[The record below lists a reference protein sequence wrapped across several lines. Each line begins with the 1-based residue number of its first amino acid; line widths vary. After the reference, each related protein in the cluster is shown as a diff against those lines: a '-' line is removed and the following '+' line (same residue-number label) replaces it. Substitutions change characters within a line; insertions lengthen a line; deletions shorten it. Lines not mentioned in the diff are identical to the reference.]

1 MSSDN
6 RKVLVVFGAT
16 GVQGGSVSKA
26 ILSDPDASRQFKVR
40 AITRDPSKPAAL
52 ALAHQGAEVVKASL
66 DKKEEVYAA
75 LQGAYAVYLVTNM
88 EAFDYAAETR
98 QAKLVAD
105 VAKLDIKHLIWS
117 SLPHISQITDGKLTG
132 AVHWDGKAV
141 VDDYIRS
148 LAIPHTII
156 NIGVYTPFIVD
167 FFLAPLSTDP
177 PAFSLPLPEPANI
190 NTVLPV
196 VDAAADVGKFV
207 KGILLRPEETIGK
220 RLDIA
225 EGYYTAKEIVETLNK
240 LGRSV
245 VFQTLPKETFKA
257 ALASRGL
264 PEFFQEDLCQVLQ
277 YIEEYGYFHNGTV
290 EKAREVLPC
299 HSLVENDVML
309 ILYREQI
316 ASEPLIS
323 LEEALRSRLELVNLG
338 DK

>member
-6 RKVLVVFGAT
+6 RNVLVVFGAT

-26 ILSDPDASRQFKVR
+26 ILSDPDISRQFKVR

-52 ALAHQGAEVVKASL
+52 ALAQQGAEVVKASL
-66 DKKEEVYAA
+66 DKKKDVYAA

-105 VAKLDIKHLIWS
+105 VAKELDIKHLIWS
-117 SLPHISQITDGKLTG
+117 SLPHVSQITGGKLTSV
-132 AVHWDGKAV
+132 VHWDGKAV

-177 PAFSLPLPEPANI
+177 PAFSLSLPEPANI

-207 KGILLRPEETIGK
+207 KGILLCPEETIGK

-225 EGYYTAKEIVETLNK
+225 EGYYTVKEIVETLNK

-245 VFQTLPKETFKA
+245 GFQTVPKETFKA

-290 EKAREVLPC
+290 EEARE
-299 HSLVENDVML
+299 
-309 ILYREQI
+309 I

-323 LEEALRSRLELVNLG
+323 LEEAFRSKLELVNLD

>member
-1 MSSDN
+1 MPSDN
-6 RKVLVVFGAT
+6 RNVFVVFGAT

-52 ALAHQGAEVVKASL
+52 ALAQQGAEVVKASL

-98 QAKLVAD
+98 QAKLVAE
-105 VAKLDIKHLIWS
+105 VAKELDIKHLIWS

-225 EGYYTAKEIVETLNK
+225 EGYYTVKEIETLNK

-245 VFQTLPKETFKA
+245 VFQTLPKETFKT

-290 EKAREVLPC
+290 EKARE
-299 HSLVENDVML
+299 
-309 ILYREQI
+309 I

-323 LEEALRSRLELVNLG
+323 LEEAFRSKLEFVSLG